1 MYSFLEK
8 KEDFYRG
15 FTSKPR
21 QMPIKSIN
29 SRKFNYLLTFNSLS
43 YIHLKMYEL
52 KLQSYSYK
60 IYKKEQEG
68 KTCSLC
74 PISKIGKGNEND
86 IYIIERIG
94 NFLSQLIV

>member
-1 MYSFLEK
+1 
-8 KEDFYRG
+8 
-15 FTSKPR
+15 
-21 QMPIKSIN
+21 
-29 SRKFNYLLTFNSLS
+29 
-43 YIHLKMYEL
+43 MYEL

-74 PISKIGKGNEND
+74 PISKIGKGMKT

>member
-1 MYSFLEK
+1 VYSFLEK

-43 YIHLKMYEL
+43 YTHKKGTFPPRKYLEMID
-52 KLQSYSYK
+52 YSASD
-60 IYKKEQEG
+60 
-68 KTCSLC
+68 CLA
-74 PISKIGKGNEND
+74 
-86 IYIIERIG
+86 
-94 NFLSQLIV
+94 

>member
-43 YIHLKMYEL
+43 F
-52 KLQSYSYK
+52 SYK
-60 IYKKEQEG
+60 FYFNDCKHLHNRIYAAKQ
-68 KTCSLC
+68 S
-74 PISKIGKGNEND
+74 
-86 IYIIERIG
+86 IYAYNMQMLAQRNNNKYNKSEVI
-94 NFLSQLIV
+94 